1 MPDLDTDVIETFCGL
16 VDDIH
21 DLLSVSLT
29 CSVLWRIAI
38 RQLLRTH
45 TIHLKS
51 RKAIRGFRLFILNQ
65 KPTRAHHIHSL
76 VIPQIA
82 WTRTTGRIDDVGQ
95 LMDILDCAVNLHSLD
110 LSLDAYHVEPGRA
123 SSAFAGMVA
132 LRHLSLADPDLRWAH
147 EALNALRSPP
157 VTLCLMLATHLN
169 QTFSSPSILTSIH
182 LDWVSF
188 SRNNSFLSLPQ
199 FRSVRSVI
207 ITQVKHEPRL
217 EPLLH
222 LFPCL
227 EGTLRLRITA
237 PKNMIR
243 FASPAR
249 LAGIQEE
256 NKRTQEV
263 SHWARLDRL
272 DCESTTAF
280 MLALQCPVRHLTIDR
295 FDTPLL
301 ANIRMQHL
309 VVTDIHFP
317 QDLGAALKGCT
328 RTALSL
334 AGGPT
339 HVVLIVRYEAEDY
352 ALNNERPNRP
362 IPRRNENTV
371 FESAVQALASFPH
384 LTHARLVFHCS
395 KEYSFKDDL
404 DLDEYD
410 FVHQM
415 RECASISPP
424 SPPALAAACPTLRY
438 LVVTAAGRDETQ
450 PDIAPHG
457 RWLRTRAWRVV
468 LLVEGDGC
476 RRGADTDGELEEP
489 APRMLEELSH
499 YAVGRLIE
507 DEDMGL
513 PEEWET
519 ITVFLLSLALYLLT
533 CSNLKLARYLD
544 KEVVTTVTRK
554 TEVSS
559 QSAA

>member
-1 MPDLDTDVIETFCGL
+1 MPDLDTDVMEAVCDS

-29 CSVLWRIAI
+29 CSVMWRMAI

-51 RKAIRGFRLFILNQ
+51 RKAIRGFRDFILNQ

-76 VIPQIA
+76 VIPRNA
-82 WTRTTGRIDDVGQ
+82 WSWTIDDGCRIDDVGQ

-132 LRHLSLADPDLRWAH
+132 LGHLSLADPDLRWAH
-147 EALNALRSPP
+147 EALSALRSPP
-157 VTLCLMLATHLN
+157 VTLCLKIELSDETRASLPVLATHLN
-169 QTFSSPSILTSIH
+169 QTFSSPSILTSLH

-256 NKRTQEV
+256 NKRAQEV
-263 SHWARLDRL
+263 SRWARLDRL

-280 MLALQCPVRHLTIDR
+280 LLALQCPVRHLTIDR
-295 FDTPLL
+295 FDTTLL
-301 ANIRMQHL
+301 ANIQMQHL
-309 VVTDIHFP
+309 VVADIHFP
-317 QDLGAALKGCT
+317 QDLAALKGCT
-328 RTALSL
+328 HTLSI

-339 HVVLIVRYEAEDY
+339 HVVLIVRYDAEDY
-352 ALNNERPNRP
+352 ALNNECPNRP
-362 IPRRNENTV
+362 IPRWNENTV

-404 DLDEYD
+404 DEYD

-424 SPPALAAACPTLRY
+424 SPRALAAACPALRY

-468 LLVEGDGC
+468 LVEGEGC
-476 RRGADTDGELEEP
+476 RRRADTDGEEP

-513 PEEWET
+513 PEEWEYG
-519 ITVFLLSLALYLLT
+519 LELASEFHHEDEL
-533 CSNLKLARYLD
+533 R
-544 KEVVTTVTRK
+544 
-554 TEVSS
+554 TEC
-559 QSAA
+559 